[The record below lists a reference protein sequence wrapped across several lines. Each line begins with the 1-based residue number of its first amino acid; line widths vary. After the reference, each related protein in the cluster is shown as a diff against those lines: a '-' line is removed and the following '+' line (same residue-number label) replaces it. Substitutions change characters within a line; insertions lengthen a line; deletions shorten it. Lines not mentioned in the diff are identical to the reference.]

1 MKDELSPEIE
11 QRITDATERF
21 GQALRE
27 LVRWSYQ
34 EDQAPSAA
42 QIEERIR
49 EWIRRIGEDTQSWVM
64 GNMDQ
69 YRPKGKQPCPRCGT
83 LVYWHRYEPRRYLT
97 SLGSLR
103 LERAYY
109 YHGACHCGWVPMDE
123 RLGLGACEMSPFVQ
137 EMASYLGAFMP
148 FEQVVNY
155 LQRYLE
161 IEISHDTANEVTTR
175 IGQVLREKQEASVS
189 LAWDEGHIPESQV
202 DEAPQ
207 EIYVSADGINHLLP
221 NGQGKEIKV
230 AAVYETEK
238 RAQQRGA
245 EGDEAIRACHIEYFV
260 AEDAEALARTAYVAA
275 AKRGATRAEKRI
287 VLGDGAHWIWNRVAS
302 TMRVPD
308 CIEVLDF
315 HHATTYLWPAGEA
328 AFEDDAK
335 QANEWAAQACH
346 DLKHKG
352 PAPILEQLRAL
363 PVSKDAPPEDI
374 SKALTYFDHHADRMD
389 YPDFRRQGLQIGSG
403 TAESGVLRVVGSRI
417 NQPGMRWDAGRAQCV
432 AHVRAAILSG
442 RWNQFW
448 ASYRQ
453 PPRQYRRRS
462 PPPPG

>member
-1 MKDELSPEIE
+1 MQDELPPEIE
-11 QRITDATERF
+11 QRIKDATERF

-27 LVRWSYQ
+27 PVRWSYQ

-83 LVYWHRYEPRRYLT
+83 PVYWHRYEPRRYLT

-155 LQRYLE
+155 LQRYQE

-175 IGQVLREKQEASVS
+175 IGQVLREEQEASVS
-189 LAWDEGHIPESQV
+189 LAWDEGQIPESQV
-202 DEAPQ
+202 DEPPQ
-207 EIYVSADGINHLLP
+207 EIYVSADGINHSLP

-238 RAQQRGA
+238 RAQRGA
-245 EGDEAIRACHIEYFV
+245 EGGEAIRAVNIEYFV
-260 AEDAEALARTAYVAA
+260 AEDAETLARTAYVAA

-308 CIEVLDF
+308 CVEVLDF
-315 HHATTYLWPAGEA
+315 HHASVRLASSGKECLELLSRETPSFMLVDIQMPEMTGYELLHRIRANTQWRDIPVIAVTAHAMSGDEERIIRAGFNGYIPKPVNVTSLIDDLRQILNAGE
-328 AFEDDAK
+328 
-335 QANEWAAQACH
+335 
-346 DLKHKG
+346 
-352 PAPILEQLRAL
+352 PA
-363 PVSKDAPPEDI
+363 
-374 SKALTYFDHHADRMD
+374 
-389 YPDFRRQGLQIGSG
+389 
-403 TAESGVLRVVGSRI
+403 
-417 NQPGMRWDAGRAQCV
+417 
-432 AHVRAAILSG
+432 
-442 RWNQFW
+442 
-448 ASYRQ
+448 
-453 PPRQYRRRS
+453 
-462 PPPPG
+462 